1 MKVRSI
7 ISAIFVLA
15 VTILYFFGFCKWD
28 IWVYLLSIACVILF
42 MVITMKQQKNY
53 NTLIDKIENSKEM
66 AVEDK

>member
-42 MVITMKQQKNY
+42 MVATMKQQKNY
-53 NTLIDKIENSKEM
+53 NNLIDKIENCKEL
-66 AVEDK
+66 AVKDK